1 MITKTTYDFDISAL
15 NVLYLNKSG
24 YNILNWLALLLNN
37 RIFAKATN
45 VSIRS
50 IQLCEQRQ
58 TNIKN
63 AQYNHL
69 RALAKAHD
77 SNVKDV
83 LVLKLKMWDRKTI
96 PHFLCNIF
104 ILYIHLTSSAQ
115 PKL

>member
-37 RIFAKATN
+37 RIFAKA
-45 VSIRS
+45 
-50 IQLCEQRQ
+50 
-58 TNIKN
+58 
-63 AQYNHL
+63 
-69 RALAKAHD
+69 HD
-77 SNVKDV
+77 SNVEDV